1 MELSYSLG
9 LLFLWLSIVGF
20 VSLQK
25 VIIRYVIMKTAV
37 SGRSLFF
44 NKGQKE
50 FPWDTCL
57 KKEFSFSDPNK
68 RPITSNWGN
77 KTIKKISAELQHVN
91 SWSHQCCF
99 VSFPS
104 KNYKKHFWLWHDK
117 ALKQIPLAQQWL
129 VHNNAGHYNWPARYP
144 HISHFNHFSCFRK
157 HFGLLSWHQ
166 PIRTVGHHGN
176 ERKEIKTLKKHFT
189 GQ

>member
-1 MELSYSLG
+1 MRHV
-9 LLFLWLSIVGF
+9 F
-20 VSLQK
+20 
-25 VIIRYVIMKTAV
+25 
-37 SGRSLFF
+37 
-44 NKGQKE
+44 
-50 FPWDTCL
+50 L
-57 KKEFSFSDPNK
+57 KKAFSFCVPNK

-77 KTIKKISAELQHVN
+77 KTIKKISAELQHVH

-129 VHNNAGHYNWPARYP
+129 VHDNWPARCP
-144 HISHFNHFSCFRK
+144 HISHCNHFSCFRK

-166 PIRTVGHHGN
+166 PIRTVGHHGD
-176 ERKEIKTLKKHFT
+176 ERKEIKTFKKNILQANKTKNKVAAGDRVWMPEFASQVEYT
-189 GQ
+189 ALGTISTFVNSPLNV